1 MWTAGRPTTGIH
13 RTSPLDAVAAHL
25 SHLRMGNDQA
35 DVLKQRIAEAERHL
49 AANPHDIPALI
60 VKGDALAALGDE
72 RAATAFYNLALRAAG
87 DGRGLGPNIIADLKR
102 VHEKARD
109 QTRRF
114 EGHLNDSLRS
124 AGFDPVASSER
135 FTQSLELMAGRKQ
148 LYLSRP
154 LFYLFPGLPQ
164 VQFQPADTLPWMRE
178 VEAAT
183 GDMRA
188 ELQALLEE
196 PERFRPYVESRKDR
210 TNSDTAGM
218 IDNPDWSALF
228 LWKDGVEQQEVARR
242 CPRTMEALAS
252 VPLCRVPGRTP
263 SILFSKL
270 GAGARIPPHHGLI
283 NVRLIC
289 HLPLIAPPGSR
300 FRVGNDVREWKEGQ
314 GWAFDDTVE
323 HEARNDSDL
332 DRTILIFDVWKP
344 ELTAEERDLVAS
356 MFQSIDSYGKAAPAW
371 GV

>member
-1 MWTAGRPTTGIH
+1 MA
-13 RTSPLDAVAAHL
+13 
-25 SHLRMGNDQA
+25 NEQA

-60 VKGDALAALGDE
+60 AKGDALTGLGDD
-72 RAATAFYNLALRAAG
+72 RTATSFYNLALRAAG
-87 DGRGLGPNIIADLKR
+87 DGRGLGPNVIADLRR
-102 VHEKARD
+102 VQARARE
-109 QTRRF
+109 QTLRF
-114 EGHLNDSLRS
+114 EGHLTDSLRA
-124 AGFDPVASSER
+124 AGFDPDVSSPR

-164 VQFQPADTLPWMRE
+164 VQFQPADTLPWMKE

-183 GDMRA
+183 NDIRT
-188 ELQALLEE
+188 ELEALLAE

-289 HLPLIAPPGSR
+289 HLPLIVPAGSR
-300 FRVGNDVREWKEGQ
+300 FRVGNEVRNWTEGQ

-323 HEARNDSDL
+323 HEARNDSGL

-344 ELTAEERDLVAS
+344 ELTGEERDLVAA
-356 MFQSIDSYGKAAPAW
+356 MFEAIDGYGKVSPAW